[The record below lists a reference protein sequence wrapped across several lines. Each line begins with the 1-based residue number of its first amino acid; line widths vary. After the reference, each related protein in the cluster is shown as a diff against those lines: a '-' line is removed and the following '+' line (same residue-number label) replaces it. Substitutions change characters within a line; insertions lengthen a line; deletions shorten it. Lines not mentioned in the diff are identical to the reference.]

1 MGEQV
6 PSAFALIQ
14 SFSQF
19 FSGLDC
25 TTQLPAATEGHTAS
39 VQDCTFK
46 NKVADTLATLSQDRS
61 LGEVVFERPPEE
73 VMSDLQ
79 QDMVS

>member
-1 MGEQV
+1 MARPWNV
-6 PSAFALIQ
+6 
-14 SFSQF
+14 
-19 FSGLDC
+19 
-25 TTQLPAATEGHTAS
+25 QLRHINRS
-39 VQDCTFK
+39 K

-79 QDMVS
+79 QDMVRTNVDDVIENIEQLATFVLVTGKVVQV